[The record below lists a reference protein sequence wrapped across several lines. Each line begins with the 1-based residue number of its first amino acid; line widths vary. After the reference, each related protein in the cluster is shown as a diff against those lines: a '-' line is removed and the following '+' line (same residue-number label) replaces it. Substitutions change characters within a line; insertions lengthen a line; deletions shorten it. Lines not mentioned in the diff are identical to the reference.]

1 MWLVRVALSR
11 PYTFLVMAVL
21 IALFG
26 VLAVN
31 RMPSDILPELDI
43 PVVAV
48 VWSYGGLPP
57 DEMEKRVV
65 TGFERQLSTTV
76 SDIEHTE
83 SQTLTGVS
91 VIKVFFHP
99 GAKVEAATAQIT
111 AVSQQALARCPRA
124 RRRR

>member
-11 PYTFLVMAVL
+11 PYTFVVMAVL
-21 IALFG
+21 I
-26 VLAVN
+26 VLLGAVAVS
-31 RMPSDILPELDI
+31 RMPSDILPEIDI

-91 VIKVFFHP
+91 VIKIFFYP
-99 GAKVEAATAQIT
+99 GAKVEAATKT
-111 AVSQQALARCPRA
+111 ARSFVRVDNFIRDYPTSF
-124 RRRR
+124 